1 MPIKKNLII
10 IRFAHE
16 CILIN
21 GLAEWKMINAKTY
34 RTERVYNVKISGLQI
49 NHNAKRWANDI
60 YLFIDGWIERQRER
74 ER

>member
-1 MPIKKNLII
+1 MKKNLSI

-21 GLAEWKMINAKTY
+21 GLAKWKMINAKTY

-60 YLFIDGWIERQRER
+60 YLFIDRETERKRAR
-74 ER
+74 